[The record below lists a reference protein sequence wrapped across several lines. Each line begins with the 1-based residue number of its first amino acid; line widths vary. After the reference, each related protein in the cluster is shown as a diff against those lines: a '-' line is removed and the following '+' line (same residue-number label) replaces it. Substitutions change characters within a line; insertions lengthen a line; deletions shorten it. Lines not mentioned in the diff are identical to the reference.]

1 MTGLTAK
8 NFGLADRGVVREGA
22 YADLTIF
29 NPETVDEG
37 ATFAKP
43 IAPAIGIDTVLVNGA
58 VVWRDGKASGARP
71 GQVLRRERV

>member
-1 MTGLTAK
+1 
-8 NFGLADRGVVREGA
+8 VREGA

-43 IAPAIGIDTVLVNGA
+43 IAPAIGIDTVFVNGV
-58 VVWRDGKASGARP
+58 VVWRDGKASGRRP